1 MRHAILP
8 LLLLMCFS
16 VWAVDNSTNSLA
28 TTLKQRDQEAQRK
41 ESAEK
46 TTRELILSA
55 KERLE
60 REYIAASWDIFNE
73 LKQQGVRFRTDLTLP
88 SNPMCS
94 STILDRRSGGEFI
107 VFRAHCDGVYVN
119 FWPAGATHDVVL
131 DATIVYGSRTMAD
144 IKFDNA
150 CIIALD
156 LLEDKKYTCPDL
168 LKPEVSSII
177 WRDVRELITKQLS
190 Q

>member
-1 MRHAILP
+1 MRHAILS

-16 VWAVDNSTNSLA
+16 VWAVDDSTSSLA

-41 ESAEK
+41 ENAEK
-46 TTRELILSA
+46 TTRKLILSA

-94 STILDRRSGGEFI
+94 STILDKRSDGEFI
-107 VFRAHCDGVYVN
+107 VFGAHCDGVYVN
-119 FWPAGATHDVVL
+119 FWPAGATENVVL
-131 DATIVYGSRTMAD
+131 NATLVYGNRNIDD
-144 IKFDNA
+144 IKFDNT
-150 CIIALD
+150 CII
-156 LLEDKKYTCPDL
+156 LLHLFEYKKYTCPDL
-168 LKPEVSSII
+168 LKPEASSII